1 MPLAFMSQGRN
12 SAIRTLVK
20 NPTTV
25 ETTVAN
31 TWTISSLITLP
42 SRLSYVY
49 SALNFK
55 GQSPGSAG
63 GQAGYTGGC
72 YAGPALG
79 GVGGVGIAGAFVN
92 TNITKTTSI
101 GTYTI
106 TLGASGKYALN
117 STGNIQAGAKG
128 GISRNVP
135 QANGGTIAANLVF
148 IGANTF
154 YIPYGGAG
162 GGAGSG
168 GNSGSGRVGGTG
180 ATGGAGLPANS
191 TFFGKSG
198 DGGSAG
204 SEACYTGRSTAPD
217 TAAAA
222 IAFTPLSG
230 ATYIYPTSATPPA
243 HGISTWTA
251 NNYGAGAAGQTPAS
265 GTRSGFSGATAANGT
280 GGIFRLTVSGIR
292 I

>member
-1 MPLAFMSQGRN
+1 MSQGRN

-63 GQAGYTGGC
+63 GGAGYTSGC
-72 YAGPALG
+72 YSGTARG
-79 GVGGVGIAGAFVN
+79 GNGGIGIAGAFVN
-92 TNITKTTSI
+92 TNITKAASI
-101 GTYTI
+101 GNYTI
-106 TLGASGKYALN
+106 TLGPAGN
-117 STGNIQAGAKG
+117 SAMNNINNIQAGAKG
-128 GISRNVP
+128 GSGRGAP
-135 QANGGTIAANLVF
+135 PGNGGTISSNLVF

-162 GGAGSG
+162 GG
-168 GNSGSGRVGGTG
+168 GGTG
-180 ATGGAGLPANS
+180 GASGGGRTGGAGAPGGAGLPANGS
-191 TFFGKSG
+191 FFGKSG

-204 SEACYTGRSTAPD
+204 SAACYSGGGTSPD
-217 TAAAA
+217 TAQTA

-230 ATYIYPTSATPPA
+230 ATYIYPTNTAPPA
-243 HGISTWTA
+243 HGITTWTS
-251 NNYGAGAAGQTPAS
+251 NNYGAGALGQISSTTSRTGNSTP
-265 GTRSGFSGATAANGT
+265 AANGT